1 MGDSLNVRGMFV
13 EKGLCGRELK
23 CEGHVC
29 REGPLVV
36 ESLNV
41 RGMFVGKGLC
51 GGELKCEAHV
61 CREGPL
67 WQRA

>member
-1 MGDSLNVRGMFV
+1 MVESLNVRRIFV

-41 RGMFVGKGLC
+41 RGMFVGK
-51 GGELKCEAHV
+51 A
-61 CREGPL
+61 
-67 WQRA
+67 RASVI